1 MQIELFS
8 YWPHLSIA
16 FILAKLIIY
25 RRIYYTTHTIINW
38 RRLAQFI
45 QLSASMSN
53 ILTNCLVAMGMPII
67 LMPTIVCVLSVCAF
81 CRAFCRAF
89 HRASRAPVLRC
100 AIAPP
105 CVASLPVPSCAC
117 LLRIFTLPLLLFL
130 CLRSAAILVLSFA
143 APHCASTVLPALH
156 MHSTCALRACFA
168 CVLSVLAPSFF
179 VSTVG
184 ARFSV
189 SSFPCFQSSQ
199 GFSYNSYI
207 IILKL

>member
-1 MQIELFS
+1 MFFTAKISTTHRGLLVIARFDELS
-8 YWPHLSIA
+8 TVLPYAVWLA
-16 FILAKLIIY
+16 LILALFLKETITQY
-25 RRIYYTTHTIINW
+25 ANNTHAHH
-38 RRLAQFI
+38 R
-45 QLSASMSN
+45 
-53 ILTNCLVAMGMPII
+53 V
-67 LMPTIVCVLSVCAF
+67 
-81 CRAFCRAF
+81 RAFRVCF
-89 HRASRAPVLRC
+89 LSCFSPCFLLCFPYSCAPVLRC

-105 CVASLPVPSCAC
+105 CVAPLPVPSCACAC

-143 APHCASTVLPALH
+143 ALHCASTVLPAPH

-189 SSFPCFQSSQ
+189 SSFPCFQSSH